1 MLLFPYNFIKLFL
14 QTDGSHRVD
23 VLTCVNV
30 FGQVSR
36 ESGRASGG
44 EVDTTEA
51 EEAVEETTAGRG
63 RTPATPAVP
72 AARTRV
78 LTHRRTTSVAH
89 RP

>member
-1 MLLFPYNFIKLFL
+1 MTF
-14 QTDGSHRVD
+14 
-23 VLTCVNV
+23 VNV
-30 FGQVSR
+30 FKQVSR

-51 EEAVEETTAGRG
+51 EEAGAKTTDGKG

-72 AARTRV
+72 AARTLV
-78 LTHRRTTSVAH
+78 LTHRRTISVAL